1 MKNMIPDANLATVPI
16 PKQIMPFRGQETIQ
30 MQNLGKMIG
39 VFIVILALIAFVVV
53 LFAIIHS
60 RAYKKDVLGA
70 LVDGWE
76 VFSFIGALFLVGL
89 VYLVRG

>member
-1 MKNMIPDANLATVPI
+1 
-16 PKQIMPFRGQETIQ
+16 
-30 MQNLGKMIG
+30 MQNLGKTIG
-39 VFIVILALIAFVVV
+39 AIVMILALIAFVVV

-70 LVDGWE
+70 LIEGWE
-76 VFSFIGALFLVGL
+76 VFGLIGALFLVGL

>member
-1 MKNMIPDANLATVPI
+1 MKSVGKTIGAF
-16 PKQIMPFRGQETIQ
+16 IM
-30 MQNLGKMIG
+30 
-39 VFIVILALIAFVVV
+39 ILALVAFVVV

-60 RAYKKDVLGA
+60 GAYKKDVLGV
-70 LVDGWE
+70 LIDGWE